1 MILLINTHGWM
12 HRGSNRNKLEITPQ
26 ISTVATN
33 VINIM
38 IPNMAD
44 TSKDEMLWAEE
55 YATSQLRRS
64 ITRTVNKF
72 LLA

>member
-1 MILLINTHGWM
+1 MDGCIEVVIEM
-12 HRGSNRNKLEITPQ
+12 LEITSQ

-38 IPNMAD
+38 VPNMAD

-55 YATSQLRRS
+55 YAPSQLRRG
-64 ITRTVNKF
+64 ITRTVN
-72 LLA
+72 

>member
-1 MILLINTHGWM
+1 M